1 MLQTCGI
8 GPACSAIFASHKQ
21 HALITALKNL
31 LCLCSA
37 VVDVQNKL
45 TNDVLE
51 QCKTRGAFKELLTKV
66 FNYPRFSCPFKRGNR
81 CGQQSDACP
90 EAGICKCTGQACSS
104 FGCEKHIWHCGAGTI
119 TPTTQGCRRRACCTP
134 RPACRRS
141 QRSSWTPTSG
151 AQMALLRCVTM
162 RSPRMANTWHTA
174 LAGACI
180 ALCSCMH
187 NNLIGIS

>member
-1 MLQTCGI
+1 MMLHTCAASI
-8 GPACSAIFASHKQ
+8 LSAVQSLQATHSMHSSL
-21 HALITALKNL
+21 HSTNL

-90 EAGICKCTGQACSS
+90 AATFASTLGSLALP
-104 FGCEKHIWHCGAGTI
+104 FGFEKH
-119 TPTTQGCRRRACCTP
+119 
-134 RPACRRS
+134 
-141 QRSSWTPTSG
+141 
-151 AQMALLRCVTM
+151 V
-162 RSPRMANTWHTA
+162 
-174 LAGACI
+174 
-180 ALCSCMH
+180 
-187 NNLIGIS
+187 